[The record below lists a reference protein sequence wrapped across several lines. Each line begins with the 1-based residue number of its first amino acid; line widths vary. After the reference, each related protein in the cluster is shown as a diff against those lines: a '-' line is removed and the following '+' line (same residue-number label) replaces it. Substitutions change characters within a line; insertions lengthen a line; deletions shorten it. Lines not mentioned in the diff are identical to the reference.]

1 MNETMNYIFRKL
13 NHLEH
18 ENRRMTTSMFL
29 ATITASTVGTWL
41 IYFKN
46 HKINNL
52 KSRVKE
58 LETKLKEAEN
68 TEKE

>member
-13 NHLEH
+13 NYLER
-18 ENRRMTTSMFL
+18 ENRRMSSSMFL
-29 ATITASTVGTWL
+29 TTVTAATVGAWV
-41 IYFKN
+41 IYLKN

-52 KSRVKE
+52 KFRVTE

-68 TEKE
+68 AERE

>member
-13 NHLEH
+13 NYLER
-18 ENRRMTTSMFL
+18 ENRCMASSMFL
-29 ATITASTVGTWL
+29 ATVTAATVGSWVV
-41 IYFKN
+41 YFKN
-46 HKINNL
+46 RKINNL

-68 TEKE
+68 AERE

>member
-13 NHLEH
+13 NYLER
-18 ENRRMTTSMFL
+18 ENRRMASSMFL
-29 ATITASTVGTWL
+29 ATVTAATVGSWVV
-41 IYFKN
+41 YFKN
-46 HKINNL
+46 RKINNL

-68 TEKE
+68 AERE